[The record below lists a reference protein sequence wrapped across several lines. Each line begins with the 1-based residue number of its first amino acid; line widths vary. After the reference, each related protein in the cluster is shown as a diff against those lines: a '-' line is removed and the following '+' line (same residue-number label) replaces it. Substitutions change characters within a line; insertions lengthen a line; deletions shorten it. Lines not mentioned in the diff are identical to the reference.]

1 MNMRAFSFLLS
12 LVLLIYP
19 SFILAENWIQGV
31 ARMRIAD
38 APIEDVREMTI
49 KNAFADASFN
59 AGVMVSSEEILL
71 NGLLVNSKV
80 IFRSQGMLRR
90 GEVLSE
96 SIDNDILTVRVRADI
111 MRYEQSCIDSKYLKK
126 ILITQFQLAK
136 PKQASIG
143 ALYDFPN
150 HVTKRFKQQL
160 ESYTNN
166 PNLLLSNKSFTKL
179 TSLNG
184 IDKSE
189 IIRKAAY
196 LSRNLGYQF
205 AVFGVIRDIS
215 TFNRVRKEILGEDVT
230 MRRNFTVRL
239 YVLDI
244 YHKNIVYENS
254 YHAEADWNFGINSI
268 VDMNSSI
275 FWQSDFGR
283 VVLNTISS
291 AIVDIDDVVGCAKT
305 YGQIIHKAGDGF
317 IINLGSKHGLKI
329 GDKFSLNRVM
339 NNTNDSNVTMMMIQA
354 IPNSVVEVLSIDND
368 TALVSSKSLNASIA
382 ANLFDLL
389 SPVDF
394 YQRSKN
400 SKN

>member
-1 MNMRAFSFLLS
+1 MRAFSFLFG

-19 SFILAENWIQGV
+19 RFILAENWIQGV

-38 APIEDVREMTI
+38 APLEDVREMTI

-80 IFRSQGMLRR
+80 VFQSQGMLRR

-111 MRYEQSCIDSKYLKK
+111 MQYEQSCIDSKYLKK
-126 ILITQFQLAK
+126 ILITQFKMVK

-143 ALYDFPN
+143 ALYDFAS

-160 ESYTNN
+160 ESYSNN
-166 PNLLLSNKSFTKL
+166 PNLLLSNKSFTKV

-184 IDKSE
+184 LDKGE
-189 IIRKAAY
+189 VVRKAEY
-196 LSRNLGYQF
+196 LSRDLGYQF

-215 TFNRVRKEILGEDVT
+215 IFNRVKKEFLGENVT
-230 MRRNFTVRL
+230 TRRNFTIRL

-244 YHKNIVYENS
+244 YHKDIVYENS
-254 YHAEADWNFGINSI
+254 YHAEADWNFGINST

-291 AIVDIDDVVGCAKT
+291 AIVDIDDVVDCAKS
-305 YGQIIHKAGDGF
+305 YGQIIHKTGDGL

-329 GDKFSLNRVM
+329 GDKFTLNRVM
-339 NNTNDSNVTMMMIQA
+339 NNTNDSNLAMMMIQS
-354 IPNSVVEVLSIDND
+354 IPNSEVEVLSIDND

-389 SPVDF
+389 SPINF
-394 YQRSKN
+394 YQDTKTSN
-400 SKN
+400 N

>member
-1 MNMRAFSFLLS
+1 MNMRKSIFILAI
-12 LVLLIYP
+12 VLLIYP

-31 ARMRIAD
+31 ARMKID
-38 APIEDVREMTI
+38 NAPLVDVREMTI

-80 IFRSQGMLRR
+80 VFQSQGMLRR

-96 SIDNDILTVRVRADI
+96 SINDDILTVRVRADI
-111 MRYEQSCIDSKYLKK
+111 RYEKKCSSSKYLKK

-143 ALYDFPN
+143 ALYDLPS

-160 ESYTNN
+160 ESYSNN
-166 PNLLLSNKSFTKL
+166 PNLLLSNKSFTKMN
-179 TSLNG
+179 SLNG
-184 IDKSE
+184 IDRAE
-189 IIRKAAY
+189 IESKANY
-196 LSRNLGYQF
+196 LSRDMGYQF

-215 TFNRVRKEILGEDVT
+215 TFNRVKKEFLAENVT
-230 MRRNFTVRL
+230 TRRNFTLRL

-244 YHKNIVYENS
+244 YHKNIVYEDS
-254 YHAEADWNFGINSI
+254 YHAEADWNFGLNGT

-291 AIVDIDDVVGCAKT
+291 AIVDIDDVVGCAKS
-305 YGQIIHKAGDGF
+305 YGQIIHKTGYGLV
-317 IINLGSKHGLKI
+317 INLGSKHGLKI
-329 GDKFSLNRVM
+329 GDKFTLNRVM
-339 NNTNDSNVTMMMIQA
+339 NNTNDSKVSMMMIQA
-354 IPNSVVEVLSIDND
+354 IPNSEVEVLSIDND
-368 TALVSSKSLNASIA
+368 SALVSSKNLNASIA
-382 ANLFDLL
+382 ANLYDLV
-389 SPVDF
+389 SPVNF
-394 YQRSKN
+394 YQDTKISN
-400 SKN
+400 N